1 MRKKILII
9 GYGSI
14 GKRHAYILSKK
25 NKFIKNIYI
34 LTKQN
39 CKPFNRVSDFKKI
52 NLINPD
58 YIVISSP
65 TSRHY
70 KELSLLEK
78 KFSKKLILVEKPLF
92 SKNEKLN
99 IKKNKVFVGYN
110 MRFNPLIQFIKN
122 KIKNKKIWSINIF
135 CGSYLPNWR
144 KGRDYRFT
152 SSAKKKLGGGVL
164 LDLSHELDYIQWLL
178 GNIRLENVVSKKLS
192 DLKIDT
198 DDFLSISGLT
208 NKNTRIQIDLNYF
221 TRKTTRRI
229 IIDGKNISI
238 DADLI
243 QNKIFINEG
252 GKKNIFSK
260 KNFHRNYTYQNMH
273 QSLLKKNFNICCT
286 YKEGKKLMSL
296 IDKIRVFSK

>member
-1 MRKKILII
+1 MIKKILII

-25 NKFIKNIYI
+25 NKFLKNIFV

-39 CKPFNRVSDFKKI
+39 CRPFNKVKSFKKI
-52 NLINPD
+52 KQIDPD

-65 TSRHY
+65 TSQHY
-70 KELSLLEK
+70 KELSHLEK
-78 KFSKKLILVEKPLF
+78 EFSKKLILVEKPLF
-92 SKNEKLN
+92 SKNENLN

-135 CGSYLPNWR
+135 CGSYLPHWR
-144 KGRDYRFT
+144 KGRNYKFT
-152 SSAKKKLGGGVL
+152 SSAKKELGGGVL
-164 LDLSHELDYIQWLL
+164 LDLSHELDYTQWLL
-178 GNIRLENVVSKKLS
+178 GNIQLDNVINKKLS

-198 DDFLSISGLT
+198 DDFLSISGKA
-208 NKNTRIQIDLNYF
+208 NKTTRVQIDLNYF
-221 TRKTTRRI
+221 TKKATRRI

-238 DADLI
+238 EADLI

-252 GKKNIFSK
+252 GKKSTFSK
-260 KNFHRNYTYQNMH
+260 KNFHRNYTYQNLH
-273 QSLLKKNFNICCT
+273 SSLLKSDFSTCCT
-286 YKEGKKLMSL
+286 YKEGKSLMLL
-296 IDKIRVFSK
+296 IDKIRNLSK